1 MIHYHPDTDRLMAF
15 AAGTQP
21 LSQALCISAHLEHC
35 PQCRQLLQRLNHLGS
50 EMISSL
56 PPARVPEQ
64 LKARVMQ
71 TIHEQRQLP
80 TPEATETT
88 PAAPGHSPYVPRCLR
103 KLVPQGID
111 RLHWKRLSPSIR
123 SARLCSDVD
132 GTQVELI
139 RIKPGGKVARH
150 NHTGEEIT
158 LVLKGAFSD
167 ESGIYRAGDIIFRD
181 QRDRLHR
188 PIASQDSECICLT
201 AVASP
206 VQLTGWLGRIFNP
219 LIRRSHYTH

>member
-21 LSQALCISAHLEHC
+21 LSQAICVSAHLEHC
-35 PQCRQLLQRLNHLGS
+35 AQCRQLLRRLNHVGS

-64 LKARVMQ
+64 LKAKVMQ
-71 TIHEQRQLP
+71 KIRSGEAAVEQP
-80 TPEATETT
+80 ISTT
-88 PAAPGHSPYVPRCLR
+88 GSAPGHSPIVPRCLR
-103 KLVPQGID
+103 KLVPGDID
-111 RLHWKRLSPSIR
+111 KLRWKRLSPSIR

-150 NHTGEEIT
+150 NHTGEEVT

-206 VQLTGWLGRIFNP
+206 IQLTGWLGRIFNP
-219 LIRRSHYTH
+219 LIRRSHYAH